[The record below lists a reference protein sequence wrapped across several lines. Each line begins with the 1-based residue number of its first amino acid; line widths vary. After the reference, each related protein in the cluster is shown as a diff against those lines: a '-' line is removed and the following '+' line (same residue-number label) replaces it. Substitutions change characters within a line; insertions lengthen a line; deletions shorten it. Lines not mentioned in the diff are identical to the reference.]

1 MYISELKLDVRYY
14 EQDSMAVVH
23 HSNYIRYF
31 ECGRSQMM
39 KELGMPME
47 FCEANG
53 VMLPVVKIE
62 IHYAKPAKLGDTL
75 RVVTK
80 FVKWP
85 KAKIYIDH
93 EIYNQNNELV
103 CSGKVLLGCIN
114 SSTRLPIRV
123 PEFVLDKLSPYY
135 TEEEKN
141 S

>member
-1 MYISELKLDVRYY
+1 MYISELKLEVRYY
-14 EQDSMAVVH
+14 EQDSMSIVH

-47 FCEANG
+47 ICEQRG
-53 VMLPVVKIE
+53 VMMPVVDIG
-62 IHYAKPAKLGDTL
+62 IRYAKPAKLGDTL

-85 KAKIYIDH
+85 LAKIYIEH
-93 EIYNQNNELV
+93 EIYNQNDELI
-103 CSGKVLLGCIN
+103 CKGKVLLGCID
-114 SSTRLPIRV
+114 SKSRLPIRV
-123 PEFVLDKLSPYY
+123 PQFMLDNLSPYY
-135 TEEEKN
+135 TDEEKN